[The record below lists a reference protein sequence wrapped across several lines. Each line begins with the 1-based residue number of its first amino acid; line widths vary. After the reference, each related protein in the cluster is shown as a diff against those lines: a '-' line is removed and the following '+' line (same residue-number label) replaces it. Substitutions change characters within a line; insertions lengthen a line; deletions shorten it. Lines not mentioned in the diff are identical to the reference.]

1 MKSAPSIFPKN
12 PVTSVDGILNINKP
26 RDYTSFSIVSL
37 VKRLSGVKRVG
48 HAGTLDPAA
57 TGVLPVCLGQ
67 GSRVVPFLHDTA
79 KVYKARIELGVTTD
93 SYDATGKVTARA
105 DPSGVSRKQLLSALG
120 SFRGLIRQMPPMY
133 SAIKRG
139 GRPLYELARA
149 GIDVERQS
157 RPVQIYRLELK
168 RWQPP
173 VATVEVEC
181 GKGTYIRSLA
191 HDLGQLLGCGAHL
204 KSLVRLK
211 YGCFDI
217 KDAVSLAQLED
228 GFRNGYWQRFVYPID
243 IVFQDWA
250 AVVVDDAAAADIR
263 NGRPVELRPA
273 DDLQTA
279 GCLRIY
285 NRDGYFLGL
294 LKFNREKGQWLAA
307 KVFSR
312 A

>member
-1 MKSAPSIFPKN
+1 M
-12 PVTSVDGILNINKP
+12 DGILNINKP
-26 RDYTSFSIVSL
+26 RGRTSFSIVSL

-67 GSRVVPFLHDTA
+67 GRRVVPFLHDTA
-79 KVYKARIELGVTTD
+79 KVYKAQIELGVTTD
-93 SYDATGKVTARA
+93 SYDATGNITARA
-105 DPSGVSRKQLLSALG
+105 DPSGVSRQLLLSALD
-120 SFRGLIRQMPPMY
+120 SFRGLIQQTPPMY
-133 SAIKRG
+133 SAVKHG

-149 GIDVERQS
+149 GIEVERQS
-157 RPVQIYRLELK
+157 RPAQIYRLELK

-217 KDAVSLAQLED
+217 KDAVSLPQLED
-228 GFRNGYWQRFVYPID
+228 GFRHGYWQRFVYPID

-250 AVVVDDAAAADIR
+250 VVVVDDATAADIR
-263 NGRPVELRPA
+263 NGRPVALKPTDSPQPGADSRLRA
-273 DDLQTA
+273 
-279 GCLRIY
+279 Y
-285 NRDGYFLGL
+285 NGDGHFLGVL
-294 LKFNREKGQWLAA
+294 QFNREKGHWRPG

>member
-1 MKSAPSIFPKN
+1 M
-12 PVTSVDGILNINKP
+12 TSVDGILNINKP
-26 RDYTSFSIVSL
+26 WGRTSFSIVSL

-67 GSRVVPFLHDTA
+67 GRRVVSFLHDAA
-79 KVYKARIELGVTTD
+79 KVYKAQVEFGVTTD
-93 SYDATGKVTARA
+93 SYDATGNITATG
-105 DPSGVSRKQLLSALG
+105 DPTGISRKQLLAALE
-120 SFRGLIRQMPPMY
+120 SFRGLIQQTPPMY
-133 SAIKRG
+133 SAVKHG

-149 GIDVERQS
+149 GIEVERES

-168 RWQPP
+168 YWRLP
-173 VATVEVEC
+173 VATIEVEC
-181 GKGTYIRSLA
+181 SKGTYIRSLA

-217 KDAVSLAQLED
+217 KDAVSLPQLED
-228 GFRNGYWQRFVYPID
+228 GFHHGYWGRFVYPID
-243 IVFQDWA
+243 IVFEDWA
-250 AVVVDDAAAADIR
+250 AVVVDDAGEADIK
-263 NGRPVELRPA
+263 NGRPVDLPGDDFQPAAGHLRA
-273 DDLQTA
+273 
-279 GCLRIY
+279 Y
-285 NRDGYFLGL
+285 NGDGHFLGV
-294 LKFNREKGQWLAA
+294 LKFNREKGQWRPG